1 MVTVLCTGEVMI
13 CVLDFKRDV
22 GLWHGILTVSQSVCL
37 SVDYHNATCDID
49 YSSRQ
54 NCVTNA

>member
-22 GLWHGILTVSQSVCL
+22 GLWHGILTVSLSVCL
-37 SVDYHNATCDID
+37 STTITLRVI
-49 YSSRQ
+49 
-54 NCVTNA
+54 